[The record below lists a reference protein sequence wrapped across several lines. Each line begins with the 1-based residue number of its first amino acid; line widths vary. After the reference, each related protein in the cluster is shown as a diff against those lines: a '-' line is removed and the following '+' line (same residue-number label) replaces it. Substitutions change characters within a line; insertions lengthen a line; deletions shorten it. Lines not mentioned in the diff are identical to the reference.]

1 MPPTAPPRQFL
12 RNLGT
17 VVTGSVAAQA
27 AALAAMPLLTRLYDP
42 ALFGAFGLVAALAG
56 LAAMIATGRW
66 ELAIVLPE
74 REEDAAGVAFLA
86 LLAAF
91 ASSLGVVVVI
101 ALAGPWLPHPE
112 LLWWLPAMMLVAA
125 SADVLAQWNL
135 RRERY
140 HMVAHA
146 HGVRAAVTV
155 TVQVTAGFAAP
166 APAGLLA
173 GQILGYGAQAGELAR
188 RDGTAAWPRMP
199 ASGLAG
205 LIALARR
212 YREFPLYGAPQ
223 ALVNALSQYGPV
235 VVLAAA
241 FGEASVGF
249 YWLALRVLSLP
260 DSVLNQPLRQVFYRD
275 VRDDLDH
282 LRQRLAR
289 TTLALAA
296 VGLPVLLAA
305 VLAGPALF
313 AWAFGAEW
321 ETAGA
326 FARWLAPWWFLGFV
340 NVPCVAVIPLLRLQ
354 GPFLAYEVA
363 LGAARLGA
371 LLLGAAQGDALTAVA
386 AYALAGALFNA
397 ALIAFIF
404 HAARPE
410 RVRA

>member
-1 MPPTAPPRQFL
+1 MPSAAPPRQFL

-17 VVTGSVAAQA
+17 VVTGSFAAQA

-74 REEDAAGVAFLA
+74 REEDAAGLAFLA
-86 LLAAF
+86 LLATL
-91 ASSLGVVVVI
+91 ASALGVAVVV
-101 ALAGPWLPHPE
+101 ALAGPWLPHAT

-125 SADVLAQWNL
+125 TAEVLVQWNL

-140 HMVAHA
+140 HMVAQA
-146 HGVRAAVTV
+146 HGVRAAVSV
-155 TVQVTAGFAAP
+155 TVQVTAGFVAP

-188 RDGTAAWPRMP
+188 HDGPAAWPRMP
-199 ASGLAG
+199 EAGVAG
-205 LIALARR
+205 LVALARR
-212 YREFPLYGAPQ
+212 YRDFPLYGAPQ

-249 YWLALRVLSLP
+249 YWLALRVLSMP

-275 VRDDLDH
+275 VRDDMGH
-282 LRQRLAR
+282 LRQRLTR

-296 VGLPVLLAA
+296 VGLPVLLAVA
-305 VLAGPALF
+305 VAGPALF
-313 AWAFGAEW
+313 AWTFGAEW

-354 GPFLAYEVA
+354 GSFLAYEVA
-363 LGAARLGA
+363 LAAARLGA

-386 AYALAGALFNA
+386 AYALTGALFNA
-397 ALIAFIF
+397 ALIAFVF
-404 HAARPE
+404 HAARPQ
-410 RVRA
+410 RVQA